1 MKKFKTIDEMRAD
14 KDLQSLKYGQTERV
28 MISGEEYIVAS
39 TNHTYDDIIE
49 AFFYNAIDD
58 FNNEFNIN
66 KLPAPKG
73 YSLEDAM
80 FEMCTELKEK
90 FFESYAEA
98 GINFICVHEDENE
111 GVVYEEIE

>member
-28 MISGEEYIVAS
+28 MIGGEEYIVAS
-39 TNHTYDDIIE
+39 TNRTYDDIIE

-58 FNNEFNIN
+58 FNNEFNIK
-66 KLPAPKG
+66 KLPVPKAF
-73 YSLEDAM
+73 SLEDAM
-80 FEMCTELKEK
+80 FETCTELKEK

-98 GINFICVHEDENE
+98 GINFINVHEDENE
-111 GVVYEEIE
+111 GIVYEEFE